1 VALDPTKIFSFLKLL
16 TQKTEPLSLIAPGKI
31 AFQKGQI
38 LEAIFLGQDQG
49 KSLIRVG
56 QQLLNARGPIDAQK
70 GDRLLLQVL
79 DIGPPPLMTVVRQTT
94 SVDDNSLESLFIKA
108 KLDLIHGQ
116 GPKGLPTNKF
126 GPLVSKDGNPDELM
140 ALAVLKALVSRES
153 PKHDPTPIVHHFE
166 PLFSLEKGIREEFGI
181 NAFLLPVFFE
191 GDKGVGHIAIYDEKE
206 KEEDKRQNR
215 RQKYNIRVDFDLELS
230 ALGPLRIN
238 LYLRSKSI
246 GMFIRAKDETITKIE
261 QGLNEL
267 KQRLDTLG
275 YKIDVLEV
283 SSFKKKG
290 GKEGIFDTISD
301 RANRRLHFIL

>member
-1 VALDPTKIFSFLKLL
+1 MALDPTKIFSVFKNL
-16 TQKTEPLSLIAPGKI
+16 TQKTEPLSLIGPGKI

-49 KSLIRVG
+49 RSLIRVG

-79 DIGPPPLMTVVRQTT
+79 DIGPPPLLTVVRQTT
-94 SVDDNSLESLFIKA
+94 SVDDSSLESLFIKA

-116 GPKGLPTNKF
+116 GPKGLATNKF
-126 GPLVSKDGNPDELM
+126 GPLISKDGKPDELM
-140 ALAVLKALVSRES
+140 ALAVLKALFSKES
-153 PKHDPTPIVHHFE
+153 PKHDAIPIVHHFE
-166 PLFSLEKGIREEFGI
+166 TLFSLEKGIREQFGI

-191 GDKGVGHIAIYDEKE
+191 GDKGVGHIAIYNEKQ

-215 RQKYNIRVDFDLELS
+215 PQKFNVRVDFDLELS

-238 LYLRSKSI
+238 LYLSSKSI

-267 KQRLDTLG
+267 RQRLDALG
-275 YKIDVLEV
+275 FKIELLKVT
-283 SSFKKKG
+283 SFKKKG
-290 GKEGIFDTISD
+290 EKEGIFDIISD